1 MYRMSSCKLDQVP
14 EWARSW
20 CYYFAVMAFI
30 TMLAGIMTL
39 FMSRKLGIAT
49 TVLSLVAAFIQ
60 AATGMTLFWMCRT
73 SLNSNTSPDASVWKS
88 LPNQNV
94 KHQLLTMFG

>member
-1 MYRMSSCKLDQVP
+1 MSCKLDQVP

-20 CYYFAVMAFI
+20 CYYFAAMAFV

-39 FMSRKLGIAT
+39 FMSRKLGLAT
-49 TVLSLVAAFIQ
+49 TILSLVAALIQ

-73 SLNSNTSPDASVWKS
+73 SLNSTSSPDSRVWSAIPNYSVK
-88 LPNQNV
+88 NQV
-94 KHQLLTMFG
+94 LTMFG